1 MPAHSHLYDKPTI
14 RPSDD
19 KSVSQYQSRFQLLEP
34 NVVATLQDV
43 HCRRKR
49 DPEKR
54 AISLEV
60 SRVIARSERI
70 SPTTEE
76 NLNP

>member
-1 MPAHSHLYDKPTI
+1 V
-14 RPSDD
+14 
-19 KSVSQYQSRFQLLEP
+19 VSENPVFQGRSGSASLKGKIFNLGIEG
-34 NVVATLQDV
+34 VVATLQDV

-54 AISLEV
+54 AISFEV
-60 SRVIARSERI
+60 SRFIARSERI
-70 SPTTEE
+70 SPMTEE